1 MLSAPVSETSGSP
14 TSDWMRKL
22 PRTVVDSA
30 FVTHG
35 LLLLVFVH
43 SILLGFEIDWFA
55 DSLPHEPT
63 PEWFSIANLVIVSI
77 FVLELLL
84 RFLRAGCSGFWCGMD
99 NAWNVFD
106 GCIVTLCVA
115 DVIVDYWS
123 KSLTASTASEE
134 FGTWRAIRF
143 IRAVKIVRI
152 VRVFRYAVSLRIL
165 AVSIMA
171 TMSSLLWTLALLV
184 IIFYAFS
191 LILTQQVAEHC
202 RFIPVDSAG
211 QSQCSGDLLL
221 YWGSVEESGLTLFMA
236 VAQGIDWQV
245 ALKPLWGVSYFS
257 VGALLMFVSIT
268 ILLILNV
275 VTGVFC
281 NTAMESASRDKE
293 VAARNL
299 AATRTFQAKQ
309 LKEVFQQMDNLDL
322 NAISIE
328 DLDIAMESTEL
339 QHFLE
344 SMGISTN
351 DIWTLFLLLDVEEKG
366 VIEIDAFVQG
376 CIGMYGTAR
385 SMQMA
390 KVSYENTLLRH
401 ALAEFKE
408 DVAQEFARLRELIR
422 TYTAEVHIAV

>member
-1 MLSAPVSETSGSP
+1 
-14 TSDWMRKL
+14 
-22 PRTVVDSA
+22 
-30 FVTHG
+30 
-35 LLLLVFVH
+35 
-43 SILLGFEIDWFA
+43 
-55 DSLPHEPT
+55 
-63 PEWFSIANLVIVSI
+63 
-77 FVLELLL
+77 
-84 RFLRAGCSGFWCGMD
+84 
-99 NAWNVFD
+99 
-106 GCIVTLCVA
+106 
-115 DVIVDYWS
+115 
-123 KSLTASTASEE
+123 
-134 FGTWRAIRF
+134 
-143 IRAVKIVRI
+143 
-152 VRVFRYAVSLRIL
+152 
-165 AVSIMA
+165 
-171 TMSSLLWTLALLV
+171 
-184 IIFYAFS
+184 
-191 LILTQQVAEHC
+191 
-202 RFIPVDSAG
+202 
-211 QSQCSGDLLL
+211 
-221 YWGSVEESGLTLFMA
+221 MA

-245 ALKPLWGVSYFS
+245 ALKPLWEVSYIS